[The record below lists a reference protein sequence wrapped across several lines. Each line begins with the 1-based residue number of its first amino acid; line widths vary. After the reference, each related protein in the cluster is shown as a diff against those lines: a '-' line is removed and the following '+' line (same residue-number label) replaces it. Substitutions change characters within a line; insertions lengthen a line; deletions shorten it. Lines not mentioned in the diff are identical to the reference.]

1 MKKISFLFF
10 ALIFAVSSC
19 KIEYIDDPYVPQQGP
34 PAPFFP
40 QLIYAMAEGPMFDGR
55 FIGRYTQNWHLT
67 TANDFYDRH
76 GSRRTAAQ
84 TGLTASQVWRNHY
97 WSVGSNLNQI
107 EIQAKARNLAQYV
120 GIAKAIRAWSWQLA
134 TDQFGEMP
142 YKQAWD
148 NTLTSFVYDSQKDI
162 YAGINQLC
170 DEAIQELTANQGIA
184 DPQLRTVE
192 TIYNGDNARWIKFA
206 WAVKARIANHISNKR
221 SYNPAQ
227 VIEFVDKA
235 LANNNDNALVRFSAA
250 NSDQSSFMGP
260 TRVNFT
266 AFRQSNYFANL
277 LNGTLLNGVTDPR
290 ASLMLN
296 PTTTTQRFVGVEP
309 VRGITPTGFT
319 TTTMPTIYGRFIF
332 TDNAPFPLI
341 TYSEMQFIKAEAAF
355 RQNNRAL
362 AFSAFQEGIRA
373 HMQQINVPAANI
385 TTYLTSAAVPQ
396 TATTLTL
403 RDIMTQKYIAMWG
416 WNYHETWTDLRRYN
430 YSGDVFAG
438 FTLPTPLAPENN
450 NQTVQRLLPTTFSE
464 EDWNRAEFAKVG
476 GMDVNYHIKPIW
488 FATTEE

>member
-1 MKKISFLFF
+1 MKKISFLFIV
-10 ALIFAVSSC
+10 LIFMNSSC
-19 KIEYIDDPYVPQQGP
+19 KIDYINDPFVPQQGP
-34 PAPFFP
+34 PAPFMP
-40 QLIYAMAEGPMFDGR
+40 QVIYAMSEGPMFDGR
-55 FIGRYTQNWHLT
+55 FIGRYIQNWHLT

-97 WSVGSNLNQI
+97 WSIGSNLNQI
-107 EIQAKARNLAQYV
+107 EIQAKARNLARYV

-142 YKQAWD
+142 FYQAWD
-148 NTLTSFVYDSQKDI
+148 NTLTAFVYDPQKDI
-162 YAGINQLC
+162 YAGINKLC
-170 DEAIQELTANQGIA
+170 DEAIQELSANTGIV

-192 TIYNGDNARWIKFA
+192 TIYNGDNAKWIKFA

-235 LANNNDNALVRFSAA
+235 LASNADNALVRFSGA

-260 TRVNFT
+260 TRANFGV
-266 AFRQSNYFANL
+266 FRQSKYFVDL
-277 LNGTLLNGVTDPR
+277 LNGTLLNGVVDPR
-290 ASLMLN
+290 ISLLLN
-296 PTTTTQRFVGVEP
+296 PTTTTQTFVGIEP

-319 TTTMPTIYGRFIF
+319 TTTLPTMYGKFIF
-332 TDNAPFPLI
+332 TDRAPFPLI
-341 TYSEMQFIKAEAAF
+341 TYAEMQFIKAEAAF
-355 RQNNRAL
+355 RQGNRDL
-362 AFSAFQEGIRA
+362 AFNSFRAGIRA
-373 HMQQINVPAANI
+373 HMEEVGVSTANI
-385 TTYLTSAAVPQ
+385 NTYLASAAVPQ
-396 TATTLTL
+396 NAAALTL

-438 FTLPTPLAPENN
+438 FTLPNPLAPENN
-450 NQTVQRLLPTTFSE
+450 GRTVQRLLPTTFSE
-464 EDWNRAEFAKVG
+464 EDWNRPEFAKVG
-476 GMDVNYHIKPIW
+476 GMDVDYHVKPIW
-488 FATTEE
+488 FATNEE